1 MLMNGRIA
9 ERTGP
14 RRENEKSVFF
24 FAIER
29 LNPMA
34 QGEQASRQLS
44 ILQFLE
50 KRPGFAG
57 ILPGNAISTLVL
69 FDTREQAEMTRQEL
83 FLRKCR
89 IGENIWELCV
99 PKNREVITVA

>member
-1 MLMNGRIA
+1 MIMNGRIA

-29 LNPMA
+29 LDPNV
-34 QGEQASRQLS
+34 QGEQMQRQLS

-69 FDTREQAEMTRQEL
+69 FETREQAEMTREEL

-99 PKNREVITVA
+99 PKDRQITTVA